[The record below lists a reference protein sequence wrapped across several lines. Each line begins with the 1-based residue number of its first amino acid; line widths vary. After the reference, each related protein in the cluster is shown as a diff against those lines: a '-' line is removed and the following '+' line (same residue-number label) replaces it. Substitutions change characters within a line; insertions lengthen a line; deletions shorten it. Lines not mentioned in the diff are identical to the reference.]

1 MQAVIAGLGLAC
13 AGLLFLGP
21 CTSTGPPD
29 VRGVERQIQLINMSL
44 DAIQEQVAAVRR
56 PPVFELVVFVVSLV
70 FPLVGAMWILF
81 RAERSAVGHDQVV
94 RQLIRLGADELVVRH
109 YLEQVKRPALPSTD
123 ADKPADCISPRQRE
137 PHTPCRERGWPRK

>member
-1 MQAVIAGLGLAC
+1 MQAVIAGLVA
-13 AGLLFLGP
+13 AFVGLLLLGP

-44 DAIQEQVAAVRR
+44 DAIHEQVAAARR

-70 FPLVGAMWILF
+70 FPLMGAMWILF
-81 RAERSAVGHDQVV
+81 RAERSAVGHDQIV

-109 YLEQVKRPALPSTD
+109 YMEHVKRPALPSTD
-123 ADKPADCISPRQRE
+123 ADKPVDCIRPRPRE
-137 PHTPCRERGWPRK
+137 PTPQRERGWPRK